1 MKKAKQQ
8 AKKRARI
15 TEFPDIE
22 PGAGTS
28 SPITS
33 VHSVHQEQST
43 VARRRPRSEGEAS
56 SMELDHLDDSNIQ
69 ASDPAQ
75 VRRPVEGSIP
85 ELSADKDVLARVPK
99 PQVSVFSEYILGN
112 S

>member
-8 AKKRARI
+8 AKKRAQI

-22 PGAGTS
+22 PGARTS

-33 VHSVHQEQST
+33 VHSISQEQST
-43 VARRRPRSEGEAS
+43 VTRKRPRSEGETS
-56 SMELDHLDDSNIQ
+56 SKELDHLDDSNTQ
-69 ASDPAQ
+69 AS
-75 VRRPVEGSIP
+75 SIP

-99 PQVSVFSEYILGN
+99 PQVSAFSWIYFRWFLN
-112 S
+112 T